1 MAFVLVIVVTVF
13 DNGSMLVV
21 QINKT
26 STKKGLFQVI
36 IFSFK
41 KKEHK
46 REKYSSFHLA
56 RKKL

>member
-41 KKEHK
+41 KKSR
-46 REKYSSFHLA
+46 RERNTQVFI
-56 RKKL
+56 